1 MKIALITDAWRPQ
14 INGVVTTL
22 TQTCKRLR
30 ACGHALETFTPE
42 QFRNWPCPGYSEIR
56 LALGCGREVRDR
68 LDRFRPDAI
77 HIATEGPLGL
87 AARSYCRNRGLP
99 YTTSFHTR
107 FPEYIHLRTRI
118 PLRWTYAFLRWFHS
132 GSERVMV
139 ATLALIEE
147 LKLRGF
153 KNPVLWSRGVDTDLF
168 RPREKNLIEDQR
180 PIFLYVGRVAI
191 EKNIEAFLK
200 LDLPGTKH
208 VVGDGPQ
215 RAELQRKYPQTRFAG
230 SKRGEDLAQYMAAA
244 DVLVFPSLTDTFGL
258 VMLEALACG
267 VPVAAFPVQGPNDV
281 IRSDKIGCLDADL
294 RAAALKALELKPE
307 DCREYALQYAW
318 QNCVK
323 QFETNLAP
331 IPNRSSPRTLGWA
344 KRNERYRSG

>member
-22 TQTCKRLR
+22 TQTCERLQ
-30 ACGHALETFTPE
+30 AAGHVLETFTPE

-56 LALGCGREVRDR
+56 LALGCSTKLSAR
-68 LDRFRPDAI
+68 LDHFQPDAV

-87 AARSYCRNRGLP
+87 AGRRYCRKRGLP

-107 FPEYIHLRTRI
+107 FPEYIHLRMRV
-118 PLRWTYAFLRWFHS
+118 PLRWSYAFLRWFHS

-139 ATLALIEE
+139 ATPSLIEE
-147 LKLRGF
+147 LKRRGF

-168 RPREKNLIEDQR
+168 RPRDKNLLEGKR
-180 PIFLYVGRVAI
+180 PILLYVGRVAI

-200 LDLPGTKH
+200 LDLPGTKY
-208 VVGDGPQ
+208 VLGDGPQ
-215 RAELQRKYPQTRFAG
+215 RAELEQKYPQTRFVG
-230 SKRGEDLAQYMAAA
+230 SKLGEELARHIAAA

-294 RAAALKALELKPE
+294 RAAALGALELKPE
-307 DCREYALQYAW
+307 DCRAYALQYAW
-318 QNCVK
+318 QNCVG
-323 QFETNLAP
+323 QFEGNLAP
-331 IPNRSSPRTLGWA
+331 IYHRPRPRYLGWA
-344 KRNERYRSG
+344 KRSERRG

>member
-30 ACGHALETFTPE
+30 AGGHALETFTPE
-42 QFRNWPCPGYSEIR
+42 QFPTWPCPGYSEIR
-56 LALGCGREVRDR
+56 LALGCGQEVRAR

-87 AARSYCRNRGLP
+87 AARGYCRSRGLP

-107 FPEYIHLRTRI
+107 FPEYIHLRARVP
-118 PLRWTYAFLRWFHS
+118 PLWTYALLRWFHS

-139 ATLALIEE
+139 ATPALIEE
-147 LKLRGF
+147 LKRRGF

-168 RPREKNLIEDQR
+168 RPREKDLLEDRR

-191 EKNIEAFLK
+191 EKNIEAFLG

-215 RAELQRKYPQTRFAG
+215 RSELERKYPQARFAG
-230 SKRGEDLAQYMAAA
+230 SKTGDDLARHMAAA

-294 RAAALKALELKPE
+294 RAAALRALELKPE

-323 QFETNLAP
+323 QFENNLAP
-331 IPNRSSPRTLGWA
+331 IARNASPRPMGWA
-344 KRNERYRSG
+344 KLNRRYRSG

>member
-1 MKIALITDAWRPQ
+1 LKIALITDAWRPQ

-42 QFRNWPCPGYSEIR
+42 QFPNWPCPGYSEIR
-56 LALGCGREVRDR
+56 LALGCGRQVHERM
-68 LDRFRPDAI
+68 DRFRPDAI

-87 AARSYCRNRGLP
+87 AGRRYCQNRGLP

-107 FPEYIHLRTRI
+107 FPEYLHLRTRI
-118 PLRWTYAFLRWFHS
+118 PTRWTYAFLRWFHS

-139 ATLALIEE
+139 ATPALIEE

-168 RPREKNLIEDQR
+168 RPREKNRLQDPR

-200 LDLPGTKH
+200 LDLPGTKY

-215 RAELQRKYPQTRFAG
+215 RGELQQKYPQARFAG
-230 SKRGEDLAQYMAAA
+230 SRRGDELAEYMTAA

-267 VPVAAFPVQGPNDV
+267 VPVAAFPVQGPQDV
-281 IRSDKIGCLDADL
+281 IRSDKVGCLDADL
-294 RAAALKALELKPE
+294 QAAALQALGLRAE

-318 QNCVK
+318 QNCVT
-323 QFETNLAP
+323 QFESNLAP
-331 IPNRSSPRTLGWA
+331 IARSSNPRALGWA